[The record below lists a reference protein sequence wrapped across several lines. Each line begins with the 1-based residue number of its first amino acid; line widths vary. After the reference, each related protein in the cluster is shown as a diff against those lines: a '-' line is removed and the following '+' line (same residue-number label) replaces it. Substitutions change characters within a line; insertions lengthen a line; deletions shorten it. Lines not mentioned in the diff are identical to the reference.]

1 MEELKEIERIAKE
14 SLEVQKKVLELTEG
28 MHKLLR
34 EIRRI
39 AVDKLGNL

>member
-14 SLEVQKKVLELTEG
+14 SLEVQKKVLDLTKG
-28 MHKLLR
+28 MHKLMR
-34 EIRRI
+34 EMRVL